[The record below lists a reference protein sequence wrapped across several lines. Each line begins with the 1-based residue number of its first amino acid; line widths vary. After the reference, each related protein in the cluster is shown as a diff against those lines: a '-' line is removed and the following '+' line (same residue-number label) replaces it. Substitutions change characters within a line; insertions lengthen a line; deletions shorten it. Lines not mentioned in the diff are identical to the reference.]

1 MIGPRPLHGMCMY
14 SDPNMTQPLMTTLVP
29 EVQSNVTFPIP
40 IKVDKCG
47 ICKGIAS
54 KLVSAGGSKCSSVC
68 ASAAGPLGMIV
79 CGPHCDEVK
88 KGASASNVCKAA
100 HLC

>member
-1 MIGPRPLHGMCMY
+1 MY
-14 SDPNMTQPLMTTLVP
+14 PDAAKSDAPTFNVVP

-79 CGPHCDEVK
+79 CGPLCDEVK

-100 HLC
+100 HLCSHVEEEAVIV